1 MQIGKAGWALKFST
15 HTHKIPLSEVMDLLT
30 SLIVVIALQYT
41 HIANHCAVHLTFHNV
56 IYFNKAG
63 GKKEKQCG
71 HFWEE

>member
-1 MQIGKAGWALKFST
+1 
-15 HTHKIPLSEVMDLLT
+15 MDLLT

-71 HFWEE
+71 HFWEEWDGENKMHYSLREECKKLTGLLC

>member
-1 MQIGKAGWALKFST
+1 
-15 HTHKIPLSEVMDLLT
+15 MDLLT